1 MSNPQ
6 GNAVGFLISE
16 RPPAR
21 ENGRCNVDGILG
33 LQVLIAESLEIA
45 IPIIPIPDSGSFLS
59 SIQEYMASLVVLPVL
74 RPGLSDAV
82 ALLARTTR
90 SRYFKFTE
98 ADISALGEL
107 FPSLRAMSRAVR
119 TEGWRQM
126 LRAYFGDALGT
137 EMIRYWE
144 EDEH

>member
-1 MSNPQ
+1 MANQ
-6 GNAVGFLISE
+6 H
-16 RPPAR
+16 AR
-21 ENGRCNVDGILG
+21 IT
-33 LQVLIAESLEIA
+33 ESLENA
-45 IPIIPIPDSGSFLS
+45 IPIIPIPDSTSLLS

-74 RPGLSDAV
+74 RPELLDAV

-98 ADISALGEL
+98 ADINVLVEL
-107 FPSLRAMSRAVR
+107 CPSLTVMSQAVR
-119 TEGWRQM
+119 TEAGRQS
-126 LRAYFGDALGT
+126 LQDYFGEALGT